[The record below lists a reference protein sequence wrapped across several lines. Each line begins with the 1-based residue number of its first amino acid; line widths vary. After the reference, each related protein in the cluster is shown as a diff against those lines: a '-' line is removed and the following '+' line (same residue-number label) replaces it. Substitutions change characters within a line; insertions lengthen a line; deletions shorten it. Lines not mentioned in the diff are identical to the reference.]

1 MNAVFK
7 PVICVI
13 IQILKTPYSFF
24 SNDAFNDTDIA
35 IVLMEEDKEP
45 NTFLTPS

>member
-13 IQILKTPYSFF
+13 IQILKTPYSVF
-24 SNDAFNDTDIA
+24 SNDAFNDADIA
-35 IVLMEEDKEP
+35 
-45 NTFLTPS
+45 NPSIILNCF